1 MRRRE
6 LIVSLG
12 AIATMPITAHAQQG
26 NALVIGLLGSAS
38 ATVSEDIVA
47 PFRRGLRDGGIGD
60 GANVVIE
67 QRWAEGHY
75 ERLPALAAELV
86 RRKVSVIAAFGGN
99 APAQAAR
106 SATADIPIVFVSGGE
121 PVKDGIVASLA
132 RPGGN
137 ITGVSWIAARLT
149 AKRLELLHQLV
160 PRVEKVGV
168 LLNPAYPDSALQRQ
182 ELKEAAESLHER
194 VEIAEARSEGEIEN
208 ALATLV
214 RDHADALLVA
224 NDPFFHS
231 RAESIVALAA
241 RYALPACYFERAFAA
256 AGGLASYG
264 ASLAE
269 VYRQAGIYTARV
281 LKGERPADL
290 PVLQPTNYEL
300 VINLKTAKA
309 LGLEISPVLI
319 ARADE
324 VIE

>member
-12 AIATMPITAHAQQG
+12 AVAAFPMTAHAQQG
-26 NALVIGLLGSAS
+26 SAALIGFLGSGS
-38 ATVSEDIVA
+38 AAGYEDMVA
-47 PFRRGLRDGGIGD
+47 AFRRGLGEAGFGE
-60 GANVVIE
+60 GANVAIDE
-67 QRWAEGHY
+67 RWAEGHY
-75 ERLPALAAELV
+75 ERLPALAAEFV
-86 RRKVSVIAAFGGN
+86 RRKVSVIVAVGGN
-99 APAQAAR
+99 APAQAAKA
-106 SATADIPIVFVSGGE
+106 ATADIPIVFVSGGE
-121 PVKDGIVASLA
+121 PVKDGLVASLA

-137 ITGVSWIAARLT
+137 VTGVSWIAARLT
-149 AKRLELLHQLV
+149 AKRLELLHQLA
-160 PRVEKVGV
+160 PKVEMVGI
-168 LLNPAYPDSALQRQ
+168 LLNPAYPDSGLQRQ
-182 ELKEAAESLHER
+182 DLKEAAESLGQR
-194 VEIAEARSEGEIEN
+194 IEIAEARSEGEIEN

-224 NDPFFHS
+224 NDPFFQS
-231 RAESIVALAA
+231 RAGRIVALAA
-241 RYALPACYFERAFAA
+241 RYTMPACYFERTFAA

-290 PVLQPTNYEL
+290 PVLQPTKYEL

-309 LGLEISPVLI
+309 LGLEISPNLI